1 MVKKFYKYLS
11 VFSILLWC
19 SFPSLAQLTGSAN
32 TSVTLSEVAMM
43 DIEPN
48 NSAISLTLNS
58 PSEAGLPV
66 TNGVNANSKW
76 INYSSAV
83 SVGETRTISAQ
94 ISTGSVPAGTI
105 IQLTASGISTG
116 AGTRGSSAGTIN
128 LSSSPQ
134 VIINGIGGSYTG
146 TGVNNGHSLTYNLVI
161 QNYSQL
167 DNASTNVLSIL
178 FTISDN

>member
-1 MVKKFYKYLS
+1 MMNKFYKYLIVLS
-11 VFSILLWC
+11 IVFLISKSSI
-19 SFPSLAQLTGSAN
+19 AQLTGSAN
-32 TSVTLSEVAMM
+32 TSVTISEVAMM

-48 NSAISLTLNS
+48 NSAISLSLNS
-58 PSEAGLPV
+58 PTEAGLPV
-66 TNGVNANSKW
+66 TNGVNSNSKW

-83 SVGETRTISAQ
+83 SFGETRTISAQ

-116 AGTRGSSAGTIN
+116 AGARGSSTGTIS
-128 LSSSPQ
+128 LSNSPQ

-146 TGVNNGHSLTYNLVI
+146 TGTNNGHSLTYNLVI
-161 QNYSQL
+161 QNYSLL